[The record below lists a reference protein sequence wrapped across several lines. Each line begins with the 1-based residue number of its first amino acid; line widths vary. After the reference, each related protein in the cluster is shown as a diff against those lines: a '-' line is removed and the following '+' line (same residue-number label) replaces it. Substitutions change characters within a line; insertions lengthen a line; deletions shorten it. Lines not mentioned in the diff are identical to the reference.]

1 MLNGCDEIKAH
12 HPRRG
17 GIPVD
22 GAQDDMSEEFY
33 NGIAIFPEY
42 ATTFAQ
48 YASRWI
54 AQFPFHDHIRSPYLE

>member
-1 MLNGCDEIKAH
+1 MTGAGPTQILRC
-12 HPRRG
+12 
-17 GIPVD
+17 
-22 GAQDDMSEEFY
+22 AQDDMSEEFY

-54 AQFPFHDHIRSPYLE
+54 AQCPFHDQIRSPYLE